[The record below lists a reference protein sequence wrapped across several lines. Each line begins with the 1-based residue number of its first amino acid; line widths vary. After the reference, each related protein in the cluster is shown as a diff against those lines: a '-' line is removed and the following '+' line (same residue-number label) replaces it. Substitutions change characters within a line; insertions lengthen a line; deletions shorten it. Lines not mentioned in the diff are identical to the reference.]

1 MSKFLFGNYLFYGAV
16 FGLASSLLLYYFLPD
31 FFLLFV
37 HLSTICFY
45 LALLYA
51 FFKFVYK
58 KKKQKPKK
66 EKMEAPQKC
75 CFFWVRFIFFYF
87 SNFDNL
93 WFNLNALSTT
103 DTELKLIAAP
113 AIIGLNNGPPKKCK
127 TPIATGIPITL

>member
-16 FGLASSLLLYYFLPD
+16 FGLTSSLLIYYFLPD

-58 KKKQKPKK
+58 KIKHKP
-66 EKMEAPQKC
+66 
-75 CFFWVRFIFFYF
+75 
-87 SNFDNL
+87 
-93 WFNLNALSTT
+93 
-103 DTELKLIAAP
+103 
-113 AIIGLNNGPPKKCK
+113 
-127 TPIATGIPITL
+127 